1 MPDSLVKSLPSST
14 SAFAG
19 SQAAQHNVSC
29 LLWADASVPPN
40 IPNVA
45 AASII
50 AAAPLNHL
58 DRLCMCVPLVV
69 KLSPRPRT
77 LQQGA
82 TSTSVPIGK
91 VMIELERE
99 AIPDRCRFALAA
111 PPSSLLGAM
120 FSLLFY
126 C

>member
-1 MPDSLVKSLPSST
+1 
-14 SAFAG
+14 
-19 SQAAQHNVSC
+19 
-29 LLWADASVPPN
+29 
-40 IPNVA
+40 
-45 AASII
+45 
-50 AAAPLNHL
+50 
-58 DRLCMCVPLVV
+58 MCVPLVV

-111 PPSSLLGAM
+111 PSLIA
-120 FSLLFY
+120 FRRDV
-126 C
+126 